1 MIGRNGRVRMKT
13 ARTEANLNQ
22 REVADRM
29 GISMNTI
36 VEWELGRRIPRVD
49 QLAQYCEICGCRP
62 DDIYFD

>member
-1 MIGRNGRVRMKT
+1 MIGRNGKVRMKT

-22 REVADRM
+22 KEVADRM
-29 GISMNTI
+29 GSSMNTI

-49 QLAQYCEICGCRP
+49 QLAQYCDICGCRP

>member
-1 MIGRNGRVRMKT
+1 MIGRNGKVRMKT

-22 REVADRM
+22 KEVADRM

-36 VEWELGRRIPRVD
+36 IEWELGRRIPRVD
-49 QLAQYCEICGCRP
+49 QLAQYCDICGCRP

>member
-1 MIGRNGRVRMKT
+1 MKT

-22 REVADRM
+22 KEVADRM

-49 QLAQYCEICGCRP
+49 QLAQYCDICGCRP

>member
-1 MIGRNGRVRMKT
+1 MIGRNGKVRMKT

-22 REVADRM
+22 KEVADRM

-49 QLAQYCEICGCRP
+49 QLAQYCDICGCRP

>member
-1 MIGRNGRVRMKT
+1 MIGRNGKGRMKT

-22 REVADRM
+22 KEVADRM

-49 QLAQYCEICGCRP
+49 QLAQYCDICGCRP

>member
-1 MIGRNGRVRMKT
+1 MIGRNGKVRMKT

-22 REVADRM
+22 KEVADRM

-36 VEWELGRRIPRVD
+36 VEWELGRRLPRVD
-49 QLAQYCEICGCRP
+49 QLAQYCDICGCQP

>member
-1 MIGRNGRVRMKT
+1 MIGRNGKVRMKT

-22 REVADRM
+22 KEVADRI

-49 QLAQYCEICGCRP
+49 QLAQYCDICGCRP